1 MVNSAIAQL
10 IQIVGT
16 LPENKV
22 AQVLDFARFLLWQEE
37 KRPGEPTPFDVWA
50 ERLAQEK
57 GFAYMT
63 EQDVA
68 RIVRESRQ
76 ATE

>member
-1 MVNSAIAQL
+1 MVNSEIIQL
-10 IQIVGT
+10 IQVVGT

-22 AQVLDFARFLLWQEE
+22 SQVLDFARFLLWQEK
-37 KRPGEPTPFDVWA
+37 KRPGELTPFDVWA
-50 ERLAQEK
+50 EGLAQEK

-68 RIVRESRQ
+68 RIVHESRQ
-76 ATE
+76 AAE